1 MTVTEAIQAT
11 QGHPAGFF
19 NRVSVRRAQSML
31 EPDETVMAAVVATV
45 RTRSDKYPGVVVL
58 TDRRV
63 MAVCG
68 LPGIPRETILDIDQL
83 ERCEETSTIIQY
95 KATFLTRKAAFSMVV
110 DPDVGEAFSPFIAQI
125 NGEQFEDIQLK
136 VDGAF
141 LNPNLLRSRKRNQ
154 LRRER
159 QKERQRRRSIQ
170 RQRDAEANFRAQDDD

>member
-1 MTVTEAIQAT
+1 
-11 QGHPAGFF
+11 
-19 NRVSVRRAQSML
+19 
-31 EPDETVMAAVVATV
+31 
-45 RTRSDKYPGVVVL
+45 
-58 TDRRV
+58 
-63 MAVCG
+63 
-68 LPGIPRETILDIDQL
+68 
-83 ERCEETSTIIQY
+83 
-95 KATFLTRKAAFSMVV
+95 MVV

-159 QKERQRRRSIQ
+159 QKERQRQRSIQ